1 MGRHAA
7 DRSAPGSHDP
17 EIRDRFAGGRRPR
30 HADLFAPS
38 AGSRAARVSAERMT
52 QAFERLIEPHREGL
66 RAYILQVTQGDK
78 ALADSVLTETLY
90 RIAREPRRYPQSP
103 AAVRPWL
110 VLSALSVLHDGERHA
125 PAGHDDRPPAPDR
138 PAPEPAAADLA
149 AAVPATTIVAAMAE
163 LPSQQRE
170 LIIELFYRGESL
182 ESAAAARDVPVGT
195 LKSRLYYAMRALR
208 AVLDQHVDRHDIR

>member
-1 MGRHAA
+1 VTKRL
-7 DRSAPGSHDP
+7 PT
-17 EIRDRFAGGRRPR
+17 RF
-30 HADLFAPS
+30 S
-38 AGSRAARVSAERMT
+38 
-52 QAFERLIEPHREGL
+52 
-66 RAYILQVTQGDK
+66 
-78 ALADSVLTETLY
+78 
-90 RIAREPRRYPQSP
+90 PRRYPQSP

-125 PAGHDDRPPAPDR
+125 PAGHDDRPPAPER
-138 PAPEPAAADLA
+138 PAADPAASDPAAPEPAAADLA